1 MLPSYRNQSIDL
13 QCKSIAWFLY
23 DGYNDLST
31 ISLHWFLHPLK
42 HLGDCSYLI
51 LLKYQSQIWGR
62 SNRNIANK
70 YMFKLNDKASNA
82 EKKNLSYT
90 TTLSDS
96 LLLSLNM
103 LMSVKIILALFSLH
117 LPTTI
122 DKQKAFSLYAC
133 HLNMFQ
139 ELLFPFF
146 PYFFAQYLFCVH
158 TKLCKQNY
166 SLDL

>member
-1 MLPSYRNQSIDL
+1 MLPSSRNQSIDL

-62 SNRNIANK
+62 SNRNTANK

-82 EKKNLSYT
+82 EKK
-90 TTLSDS
+90 
-96 LLLSLNM
+96 
-103 LMSVKIILALFSLH
+103 I
-117 LPTTI
+117 
-122 DKQKAFSLYAC
+122 
-133 HLNMFQ
+133 
-139 ELLFPFF
+139 
-146 PYFFAQYLFCVH
+146 
-158 TKLCKQNY
+158 
-166 SLDL
+166 